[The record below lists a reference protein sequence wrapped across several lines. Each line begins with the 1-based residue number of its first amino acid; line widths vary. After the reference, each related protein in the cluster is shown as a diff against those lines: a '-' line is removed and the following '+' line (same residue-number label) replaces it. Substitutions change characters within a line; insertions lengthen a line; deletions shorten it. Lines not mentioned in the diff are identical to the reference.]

1 MIVDM
6 RARRGAAA
14 ALGMALITATPAVAA
29 GPAAPPDRPPVP
41 VAALAETP
49 AVPEDNADDPAIWV
63 NPQDPGRSLVVGALK
78 DEGLGVYDLQGRL
91 VQRIAP
97 QPTPEGAEAPSRF
110 NNVDLVRGFPLG
122 GRRVDLAVVS
132 DRGLDRVR
140 AYRIDPGNPAAPLTD
155 VSAADLPFVFSRD
168 LAEAGEQSTAYGL
181 TTWSD
186 RHRTYVYVT
195 QRHSLPVAQLELV
208 ARDGRVT
215 YRKVSSVTLPGGFR
229 LPDGT
234 SWTPC
239 QDPGE
244 QPQSEAM
251 VVDPAARALYVAQ
264 EDVGIWR
271 VPVPFGRGA
280 PRLLDR
286 VRSFGV
292 PAAYDPATEECVAGG
307 ADPGFGGRH
316 LTADVEGLE
325 VVPRRRGGPVLLA
338 SSQGDNTFAV
348 YGGGGTRY
356 LGGFRVPDGA
366 IDGSSDCDGLAV
378 TPLPLGPAWPG
389 GLAVVQD
396 GDDRPAG
403 ESSNFKFVPWRPIAE
418 GVLGG

>member
-1 MIVDM
+1 M
-6 RARRGAAA
+6 RAARGTAA
-14 ALGMALITATPAVAA
+14 ALGMMLLTATPALAA
-29 GPAAPPDRPPVP
+29 GPAPAGPPDRPLVP
-41 VAALAETP
+41 VQARAETP

-63 NPQDPGRSLVVGALK
+63 DAKDPSRSLVIGALK
-78 DEGLGVYDLQGRL
+78 DEGLGVYDLQGRQ

-110 NNVDLVRGFPLG
+110 NNVDVVRGFPLG

-140 AYRIDPGNPAAPLTD
+140 AYRIDPGNRAAPLTD
-155 VSAADLPFVFSRD
+155 VSAADLPFVFAKD
-168 LAEAGEQSTAYGL
+168 LAEAGEQATAYGL
-181 TTWSD
+181 TTWTD
-186 RHRTYVYVT
+186 PKRHRTYVYVT

-208 ARDGRVT
+208 AAGGRVT
-215 YRKVSSVTLPGGFR
+215 YRRVASVTLPGTFR

-251 VVDPAARALYVAQ
+251 VVDDAARALYIAQ

-271 VPVPFGRGA
+271 VPVPFGRTA
-280 PRLLDR
+280 PTLVDR
-286 VRSFGV
+286 VRGFGV
-292 PAAYDPATEECVAGG
+292 PAAYDEATEECAPSG
-307 ADPGFGGRH
+307 ADPGFGGTH

-325 VVPRRRGGPVLLA
+325 IVPRRQGERVLLA

-348 YGGGGTRY
+348 YGRGGTRY
-356 LGGFRVPDGA
+356 LGGFRVADGA

-389 GLAVVQD
+389 GLA
-396 GDDRPAG
+396 
-403 ESSNFKFVPWRPIAE
+403 
-418 GVLGG
+418 